1 MKITKLEHSGLV
13 IEKDGQ
19 NLVFDPVEFT
29 GIIPKIENVAAVV
42 ITHKHGDH
50 FQPEILTRIIND
62 NPGAKVFTTS
72 DTAPLIAN
80 SVIAKA
86 GDSYT
91 VGNFKLDF
99 FGKDHAAIVPG
110 QIPCENIGVVVNDML
125 VNPGDSFDLPSIQGK
140 ILFTPISAP
149 WLKIVE
155 SMDYVEKARPQ
166 IVIPAHDAFLSELGE
181 QISSN
186 WVKKACETVGA
197 TYAELKP
204 GNDLTV

>member
-1 MKITKLEHSGLV
+1 MKITKLEHSGLI

-19 NLVFDPVEFT
+19 RIVFDPVEFT
-29 GIIPKIENVAAVV
+29 GTVPAIENVVAIVV
-42 ITHKHGDH
+42 THKHSDH
-50 FQPEILTRIIND
+50 FQPDTISRILSTNSGVQI
-62 NPGAKVFTTS
+62 FTTG
-72 DTAPLIAN
+72 DTAPQIAN
-80 SVIAKA
+80 ANIVSA
-86 GDSYT
+86 GDSRV
-91 VGNFKLDF
+91 VGSFKLDF

-110 QIPCENIGVVVNDML
+110 QIPCENIGVAVDDIL
-125 VNPGDSFDLPSIQGK
+125 INPGDSFDLPNIQGK

-166 IVIPAHDAFLSELGE
+166 IVIPVHDALLSELGE

-197 TYAELKP
+197 TYVELKP
-204 GNDLTV
+204 GEDLTI